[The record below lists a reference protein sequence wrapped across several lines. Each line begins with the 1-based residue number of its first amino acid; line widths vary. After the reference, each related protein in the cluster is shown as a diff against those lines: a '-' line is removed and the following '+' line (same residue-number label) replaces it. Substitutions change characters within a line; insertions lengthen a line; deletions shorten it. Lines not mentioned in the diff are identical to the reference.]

1 LVVWDILSC
10 FFSPAQLKH
19 FEPIWGEKH
28 EPSSDST
35 PLLLSSPARP
45 SLKTTIKLRPST
57 SASIRHSKIVPRR
70 PRTVGAVTRAITNY
84 WVREEADSTADK
96 PPSPAEKRSASD
108 QSDGNDEGKEMHKKL
123 KAVSSSAG
131 IYTIRVNIFNIWPV
145 VALQNGV
152 KLAEFEANDFL

>member
-1 LVVWDILSC
+1 MEYFDLS
-10 FFSPAQLKH
+10 FSQLKH

-28 EPSSDST
+28 EPISDNT

-57 SASIRHSKIVPRR
+57 SASGRHSKIVPRR

-96 PPSPAEKRSASD
+96 PPSPAGKRPVE
-108 QSDGNDEGKEMHKKL
+108 QPDGNGEEKEVRKKL
-123 KAVSSSAG
+123 RPLYSYSG
-131 IYTIRVNIFNIWPV
+131 ITS
-145 VALQNGV
+145 
-152 KLAEFEANDFL
+152 